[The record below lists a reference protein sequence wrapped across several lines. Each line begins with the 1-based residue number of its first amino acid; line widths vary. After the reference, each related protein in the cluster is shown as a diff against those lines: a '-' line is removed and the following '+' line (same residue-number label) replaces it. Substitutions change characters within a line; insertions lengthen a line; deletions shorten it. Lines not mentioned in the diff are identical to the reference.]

1 MAKPKPS
8 AAFTAADISALRTQI
23 LQRPP
28 WWPGDPIDM
37 DHILQID
44 RGLAK
49 QVTALRLETQS
60 ELHRVM
66 AENAAKAAKLMR

>member
-1 MAKPKPS
+1 MAKPKPTTS
-8 AAFTAADISALRTQI
+8 ALTTAEISALRAQI
-23 LQRPP
+23 LRLPP
-28 WWPGDPIDM
+28 IHWDPIDM
-37 DHILQID
+37 DHVLQVD

-66 AENAAKAAKLMR
+66 AEGAAKAAKLMK